1 MQLNQGSAARCA
13 AKHTLCTLALLTRA
27 PTHFCRAVNFDP
39 HVTQYAAALYN
50 GGRLVVAEPG
60 QHADGPSLMRL
71 VVQQGVTF
79 LLTVPVL
86 GREYFS
92 SPDGSRCAQLR
103 TVIFCGEPLPKE
115 LVEMVA
121 RVVSAAAVPMCAGC
135 LGAIMWV
142 LRLTT
147 CSVLP
152 RSRPPHWTAST
163 HTV

>member
-1 MQLNQGSAARCA
+1 MLRLVADAHRC
-13 AKHTLCTLALLTRA
+13 HLTLLT
-27 PTHFCRAVNFDP
+27 AVNFDP

-50 GGRLVVAEPG
+50 GGRLVVAEPS

-92 SPDGSRCAQLR
+92 SPDSSRCSQLR

-115 LVEMVA
+115 LVELVA
-121 RVVSAAAVPMCAGC
+121 RVVSAMPWLAGDC
-135 LGAIMWV
+135 GFCIAL
-142 LRLTT
+142 
-147 CSVLP
+147 CS
-152 RSRPPHWTAST
+152 S
-163 HTV
+163 